1 MSTFDRTTIIRGPA
15 KIAYDSQVFYS
26 KGAVTLT
33 FTNSSFEKT
42 ADAYGLVGRGKTDF
56 QAVVEFEPVG
66 EIEAL
71 TVLFP
76 YASTAMGA
84 DIYGATDKPL
94 VITAVDSTWTIKNAA
109 VTQMPNIRCTAQN
122 TIFGSVQ
129 FTGLLDK
136 TGGDPAAEASYFT
149 RGSGAAINGADF
161 NPALILAG
169 NYGMA
174 LTNGPATSFS
184 SEAGFDISFET
195 AFSPKF
201 VDGFGTVGM
210 SLTNVGG
217 SISCIPV
224 GVAQDAFDYLL
235 SGFAIGGDLVSD
247 PAIIQDS
254 TDTVGTLV
262 FECQVQLAD
271 AQSRFSASESRVGAL
286 NLNLIR
292 TFTSAGPNPLFAI
305 STIEA

>member
-15 KIAYDSQVFYS
+15 KITYDSQVFYS

-84 DIYGATDKPL
+84 DIYGSTDKPL

-109 VTQMPNIRCTAQN
+109 VTQMPSIRCTAQN
-122 TIFGSVQ
+122 TAFGSVQ

-136 TGGDPAAEASYFT
+136 TGGDPTLEASYFT
-149 RGSGAAINGADF
+149 RGAGAAINGANF
-161 NPALILAG
+161 NPAFILAG
-169 NYGMA
+169 NYGMVLDSIGNA
-174 LTNGPATSFS
+174 FS

-195 AFSPKF
+195 AFSPKL

-224 GVAQDAFDYLL
+224 GVAQDEFDYLL

-247 PAIIQDS
+247 AVIIQD
-254 TDTVGTLV
+254 TEDALGTLV
-262 FECQVQLAD
+262 FECQAQLAD

-292 TFTSAGPNPLFAI
+292 TFTSAGPNPLFTI
-305 STIEA
+305 STIVA

>member
-1 MSTFDRTTIIRGPA
+1 MSTFDRTTISRGPA
-15 KIAYDSQVFYS
+15 KITYDSQVFYS

-136 TGGDPAAEASYFT
+136 TGGDPTLEASYFT

-247 PAIIQDS
+247 SVIIQD
-254 TDTVGTLV
+254 TEDTLGTLV
-262 FECQVQLAD
+262 FECQAQLAD

>member
-15 KIAYDSQVFYS
+15 KITYDSQVFYS

-84 DIYGATDKPL
+84 DIYGSTDKPL

-109 VTQMPNIRCTAQN
+109 VTQMPSIRCTAQN
-122 TIFGSVQ
+122 TAFGSVQ

-149 RGSGAAINGADF
+149 RGAGAAINGANF

-169 NYGMA
+169 NYGMVLDSIGNA
-174 LTNGPATSFS
+174 FS

-217 SISCIPV
+217 SISCIPA

-247 PAIIQDS
+247 AVIIQD
-254 TDTVGTLV
+254 TEDTLGTLV
-262 FECQVQLAD
+262 FECQAQLAD

-286 NLNLIR
+286 NLNFIR

>member
-15 KIAYDSQVFYS
+15 KITYDSRVFYS

-161 NPALILAG
+161 NPSLILAG
-169 NYGMA
+169 NYGLELDTIGNA
-174 LTNGPATSFS
+174 FS

-210 SLTNVGG
+210 SLTNVGC
-217 SISCIPV
+217 SISCVPV

-235 SGFAIGGDLVSD
+235 SGFAIGSELPSD
-247 PAIIQDS
+247 ILSIYDTAS
-254 TDTVGTLV
+254 TVGTLV
-262 FECQVQLAD
+262 FAGQVQLAD

>member
-15 KIAYDSQVFYS
+15 KITYDSQVFYS

-56 QAVVEFEPVG
+56 QAVVEFEPAG

-84 DIYGATDKPL
+84 DIYGSTDKPL

-109 VTQMPNIRCTAQN
+109 VTQMPSIRCTAQN
-122 TIFGSVQ
+122 TAFGSVQ

-149 RGSGAAINGADF
+149 RGAGAAINGANF

-169 NYGMA
+169 NYGMVLDSIGNA
-174 LTNGPATSFS
+174 FS

-224 GVAQDAFDYLL
+224 GVAQDEFDYLL

-247 PAIIQDS
+247 AVIIQD
-254 TDTVGTLV
+254 TEDTLGTLV
-262 FECQVQLAD
+262 FECQAQLAD

-305 STIEA
+305 SAAEA